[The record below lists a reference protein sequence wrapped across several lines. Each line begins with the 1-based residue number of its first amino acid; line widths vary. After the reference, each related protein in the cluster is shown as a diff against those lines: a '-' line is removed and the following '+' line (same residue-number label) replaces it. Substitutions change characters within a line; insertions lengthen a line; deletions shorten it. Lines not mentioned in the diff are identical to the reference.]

1 MRLVTKKR
9 ASLVFGRPE
18 DEGLAKGLLKSAP
31 ANLARLDRFAPRPRC
46 CNCCSAKVG
55 KLIRGFAQDNFQL
68 GSLGGI
74 IVS

>member
-1 MRLVTKKR
+1 MTISAVKKKR

-46 CNCCSAKVG
+46 CYSATVVVLK
-55 KLIRGFAQDNFQL
+55 
-68 GSLGGI
+68 
-74 IVS
+74 